1 MKKILIIIVSF
12 FCLTA
17 QSLAVT
23 LYEALNETYNNN
35 KQLNA
40 ERENIKA
47 SEEDLNIS
55 KANYMPSLSLSAV
68 SYTHLTLPTISDV

>member
-1 MKKILIIIVSF
+1 MKKILIIILVF
-12 FCLTA
+12 FVNG
-17 QSLAVT
+17 SIVAVT

-47 SEEDLNIS
+47 SEEDLNIL
-55 KANYMPSLSLSAV
+55 KPIIC
-68 SYTHLTLPTISDV
+68 LP

>member
-1 MKKILIIIVSF
+1 MKKILIIIFSF
-12 FCLTA
+12 VCVTT

-47 SEEDLNIS
+47 SEEDLN
-55 KANYMPSLSLSAV
+55 SLKQIICL
-68 SYTHLTLPTISDV
+68 L